1 MPDALTL
8 TVTDLVVHTP
18 TTRRLR
24 LALGGVPF
32 AFLAGQGVALGL
44 HGQPE
49 RRPYSIAWAPADARE
64 ADALEF
70 LLRAD
75 AFGRLGR
82 HLDGLVPGAH
92 VDVEGPFGGFT
103 LPAPLPDVPLL
114 FLGGGTGI
122 APLRAMMRDAR
133 FHGHT
138 APLHL
143 IYSVRTPDDV
153 AYADEWDAWVRDGL
167 GEVGITV
174 TRPPGRKPAGTW
186 YRLDFDALA
195 PMVERFRGALYFVC
209 GPPAFVDD
217 LEHALSHLGVR
228 ADRIRREGW

>member
-8 TVTDLVVHTP
+8 TVTDLAVHTP

-24 LALGGVPF
+24 LDLGGVPF
-32 AFLAGQGVALGL
+32 TFLAGQGVAIGL
-44 HGQPE
+44 HGQPD
-49 RRPYSIAWAPADARE
+49 RRPYSIACAPDDAQAD
-64 ADALEF
+64 DALEF

-75 AFGRLGR
+75 AFGQLGR
-82 HLDGLVPGAH
+82 HLDGLAPGAH
-92 VDVEGPFGGFT
+92 VDVEGPFGSFT

-133 FHGHT
+133 FQGHS
-138 APLHL
+138 APIHL

-153 AYADEWDAWVRDGL
+153 AYAAEWEAWARDGI
-167 GEVGITV
+167 GDVGITV
-174 TRPPGRKPAGTW
+174 TRPAGRKPSDTW
-186 YRLDFDALA
+186 HRLDLDALA
-195 PMVERFRGALYFVC
+195 PMVERSPGALCFVC
-209 GPPAFVDD
+209 GPPGFVDD

>member
-8 TVTDLVVHTP
+8 TVTDLAVHTP

-24 LALGGVPF
+24 LALDGVPF
-32 AFLAGQGVALGL
+32 AFAAGQGVAIGV

-49 RRPYSIAWAPADARE
+49 RRPYSIACAPDDARDG
-64 ADALEF
+64 DALEF

-75 AFGRLGR
+75 AGGGLGR
-82 HLDGLVPGAH
+82 HLDGLGPGTH
-92 VDVEGPFGGFT
+92 VDLEGPFGRFT
-103 LPAPLPDVPLL
+103 LPAPVPAVPLL

-133 FHGHT
+133 AHGHA
-138 APLHL
+138 APIHL
-143 IYSVRTPDDV
+143 VYSVRTLDDV
-153 AYADEWDAWVRDGL
+153 AFADEWDSWVRDGL

-174 TRPPGRKPAGTW
+174 TRPPGRKPADTSH
-186 YRLDFDALA
+186 RLDLEAIA
-195 PMVERFRGALYFVC
+195 PLVERSPGVLCFIC
-209 GPPAFVDD
+209 GPPGFVHD
-217 LEHALSHLGVR
+217 LEQALSHLGVR